1 MHITQTKFAVLEAP
15 SADRKTRIGLMGE
28 FSAGKSTLSNL
39 LVGGNALPV
48 QVTATQ
54 LPPVWISQGNH
65 APFMVDVNDEVHKV
79 NPSDLSDI
87 DVHETKYIRFFR
99 DADLLELCDLVD
111 MPGISDPNMESEVWE
126 RVLPH
131 VDMVIWCTHATQ
143 AWRQSEA
150 AVWSMVPQEL
160 KEKSILLLTRMD
172 KILTE
177 RDRLRIIHRVR
188 KEAGSEFRE
197 IFPVSLLQA
206 IEAGDDREKWERSG
220 AEALTLYLVDAML
233 NWQGDAGRTRLQK
246 AASKPP
252 AEAGSG
258 VQIRKGPA
266 PARVVPRRV
275 RAVEIGEEEGGSAPT
290 GAGAAPRRGPEGPL
304 VLQ

>member
-1 MHITQTKFAVLEAP
+1 MHISKSKHLPLETHP
-15 SADRKTRIGLMGE
+15 ENRKTRIGLMGE

-54 LPPVWISQGNH
+54 LPPVWISQGNDQ
-65 APFMVDVNDEVHKV
+65 PFLVDVDDEIREVD
-79 NPSDLSDI
+79 PSNLSSI
-87 DVHETKYIRFFR
+87 DVEATKYIRFFR
-99 DADLLELCDLVD
+99 DADLLELCDLID
-111 MPGISDPNMESEVWE
+111 MPGISDPNMSSEVWE

-150 AVWSMVPQEL
+150 AVWSMVPEAL
-160 KEKSILLLTRMD
+160 KKKSILLLTRID
-172 KILTE
+172 KILNE
-177 RDRLRIIHRVR
+177 RDRQRVIHRVR
-188 KEAGSEFRE
+188 REAGSEFRE
-197 IFPVSLLQA
+197 IFPISLLHA

-233 NWQGDAGRTRLQK
+233 NWQGDAGRSRLQR
-246 AASKPP
+246 AASRPP
-252 AEAGSG
+252 ANEGAG

-266 PARVVPRRV
+266 PNKVIPRRV
-275 RAVEIGEEEGGSAPT
+275 RAVEVPMGASVGGRPDE
-290 GAGAAPRRGPEGPL
+290 PF